1 METSWLPLRGEAV
14 HREEAVRAG
23 EAVPTE
29 TGCAHLYTETE
40 AASGQVGQSWMG
52 TVGCNTPY
60 GHEIA
65 QSAAIWTALLK
76 DPTVNPDCSTII
88 DS

>member
-1 METSWLPLRGEAV
+1 MSWLPLRIEAI
-14 HREEAVRAG
+14 HREEAVRDG

-29 TGCAHLYTETE
+29 TGCAGSTLETE
-40 AASGQVGQSWMG
+40 AAAGQVGQSWME